1 MDNFSNFPTTPI
13 SPARSA
19 MTIVPSDSTDLPH
32 VSRAIYVGQGG
43 DLAVE
48 MADGDVT
55 TFEAVPGGSVLPIRV
70 KRVRNTATT
79 ANAIISLW

>member
-55 TFEAVPGGSVLPIRV
+55 PFEAVPGGSVLPIRV